1 MNVFIIPSWY
11 PGKNNPVDGIFIKEQ
26 ADALSANYPEHNFIV
41 SHCGNFYL
49 SLSSVFKSVNTLKE
63 FAKAKPF
70 KTSYRINY
78 TEYFKPALTW
88 SDKLNGEFKNILK
101 VHFENFTAAVKDY
114 GKISVIHAHVSYP
127 AGYAAMKLK
136 QKYKLPYILSEHMGP
151 FPFERFIVNGKISHK
166 ISEPLIE
173 ADIVTAPSNY
183 QSERIHSSG
192 FKKPVVIPNMFN
204 EELFFPAGNKSNKE
218 RLQFLTLAAFKKEKG
233 IYELLDGILKSDA
246 GNNGCE
252 FIIAGSG
259 ELENYIKQFILK
271 NDMTG
276 YVRLI
281 ISPDRN
287 EIVNL
292 FRNCDVFILP
302 SRLESFGIVYIEALG
317 CGKPV
322 IATDCGGPSDFINS
336 GNGLL
341 IQKEN
346 PDLTAEAIN
355 YMKENISNFDP
366 AGIRKSAVNNFSSK
380 AVCSEL
386 ISLYQK
392 LTGTGK

>member
-26 ADALSANYPEHNFIV
+26 ADALSANYPEYNFIV
-41 SHCGNFYL
+41 SHCGNFYM
-49 SLSSVFKSVNTLKE
+49 SFSSAFKTLNTLKE

-70 KTSYRINY
+70 KTSYRSNY

-88 SDKLNGEFKNILK
+88 SDKLKGEFKNILK
-101 VHFENFTAAVKDY
+101 AHSENFAAAEKDY
-114 GKISVIHAHVSYP
+114 GKMNVMHAHVSYP
-127 AGYAAMKLK
+127 AGFAAMKLK
-136 QKYKLPYILSEHMGP
+136 EKHKLPYILSEHMGP
-151 FPFERFIVNGKISHK
+151 FPFGRFIINGKISHK
-166 ISEPLIE
+166 ISEPLNE

-183 QSERIHSSG
+183 QSEKIYSSG

-204 EELFFPAGNKSNKE
+204 EKLFFPAGSKSDKE
-218 RLQFLTLAAFKKEKG
+218 RLQFLTLAAFKEEKG

-246 GNNGCE
+246 GKNGCE

-259 ELENYIKQFILK
+259 ELENHIRQFILE

-276 YVRLI
+276 YLKLI

-287 EIVNL
+287 EVVNL

-322 IATDCGGPSDFINS
+322 IATDCGGPADFVNS

-355 YMKENISNFDP
+355 YMKDNFSQFDP
-366 AGIRKSAVNNFSSK
+366 VRIREYAVNKFSSK
-380 AVCSEL
+380 AVCGEL

-392 LTGTGK
+392 IAGTGK